1 MSTPIDFV
9 ALRRRYDKQLGSGPR
24 AELRRVRAPEDLASI
39 PGFYRLLPGK
49 RAYEE
54 WLRVLFCLPWAKHA
68 DEARPL
74 GAQLAKHHIHEQRL
88 FQVIRSAFPNDLIQ
102 LRRLLQHVEPTVD
115 WQRFGWQLYYWRP
128 EDKRQLLEDFYLT
141 YSAAPAT

>member
-1 MSTPIDFV
+1 MSTLIDFV
-9 ALRRRYDKQLGSGPR
+9 ALRCKYEKLDSGPR

-54 WLRVLFCLPWAKHA
+54 WLRVAFCLPWVKHA

-88 FQVIRSAFPNDLIQ
+88 FQVIRSTFPNDLLQ

-115 WQRFGWQLYYWRP
+115 WQSFGWQLYRWQP
-128 EDKRQLLEDFYLT
+128 DDKRRLLEDFYLT
-141 YSAAPAT
+141 YSAEPAA